1 MAEQHDDP
9 YVQRLFDRFG
19 PSYRWWLT
27 ATGLLGAVA
36 MILSATIVNVAV
48 PSIMGAFGV
57 GQDVAQWAATAFLAT
72 MVASQLL
79 NSWVVRT
86 IGQRYAYSMALIVF
100 VIGGIMCA
108 ASPNIDVLIIGRIMQ
123 GFSAGITQPLVLAAM
138 VAVFPKD
145 RRGFAVGV
153 YGLGVT
159 MAPSFGP
166 LVGGVTID
174 ILTWRH
180 AFLMPLPMVLFAFIG
195 GLIFMP
201 NKKLDRRLPPFDWS
215 GFILLCVSLVL
226 MMRAIGNGQ
235 RWGWTSDMT
244 MMTAVGGVVLFAM
257 FLYSQ
262 LRSKS
267 PLLDPTLFLDPKFAS
282 AMAIAFAFG
291 AGNFATNYAIPVFV
305 QTVQHYSPTR
315 AGLVLVPAGLFLVS
329 LIPISG
335 RLADTVPPHIPITFG
350 CLIFAVAAYLI
361 SYSDVNTAFWTMA
374 GLTVLSRAAI
384 GLVMPNMGGA
394 AMRSISAEKLNA
406 AAGAYNFIRQ
416 IGGAFGVNITAALIE
431 YRTAN
436 HADWLTATQTS
447 GNEYTRGLLD
457 QLRQLLEGGGLT
469 HTAREWAAYDY
480 LGRTIYA
487 QARTCGFQDTFLIV
501 SVAFIV
507 ALIPCFVL
515 ARSDRKVTTTA

>member
-1 MAEQHDDP
+1 
-9 YVQRLFDRFG
+9 
-19 PSYRWWLT
+19 
-27 ATGLLGAVA
+27 
-36 MILSATIVNVAV
+36 
-48 PSIMGAFGV
+48 
-57 GQDVAQWAATAFLAT
+57 
-72 MVASQLL
+72 
-79 NSWVVRT
+79 
-86 IGQRYAYSMALIVF
+86 
-100 VIGGIMCA
+100 
-108 ASPNIDVLIIGRIMQ
+108 
-123 GFSAGITQPLVLAAM
+123 
-138 VAVFPKD
+138 
-145 RRGFAVGV
+145 
-153 YGLGVT
+153 
-159 MAPSFGP
+159 
-166 LVGGVTID
+166 
-174 ILTWRH
+174 
-180 AFLMPLPMVLFAFIG
+180 
-195 GLIFMP
+195 
-201 NKKLDRRLPPFDWS
+201 
-215 GFILLCVSLVL
+215 

-487 QARTCGFQDTFLIV
+487 QARTFGFQDTFLIV